1 MAWYVAESWVAYNF
15 FGEYLGWG
23 EGWKKGKMPGN
34 RKKKMSPKKQK
45 KREGENPA
53 VSLINQN
60 PHFAFCACANVEG
73 WIYETEGRKRLCG
86 KFKLF
91 TTFTTLQF

>member
-1 MAWYVAESWVAYNF
+1 
-15 FGEYLGWG
+15 
-23 EGWKKGKMPGN
+23 MPGN

-73 WIYETEGRKRLCG
+73 
-86 KFKLF
+86 
-91 TTFTTLQF
+91 